1 MIKTVCKVG
10 VKLLCLVGI
19 LLAVPDF
26 PAQTPARTVLLEVLR
41 SSWDF
46 QRDETLV
53 YLRVYSDGFA
63 EAHSMRKIDLRNV
76 QFLSKQL
83 SSDELASLKK
93 LLSDPATTQLAPEYS
108 RYWGNRDFGYKYE
121 ILVSDT
127 PDKRIELENFQPF

>member
-63 EAHSMRKIDLRNV
+63 EAHSMRKIDLRKGKYLACRHECCR
-76 QFLSKQL
+76 QGGDGICHR
-83 SSDELASLKK
+83 DESEHDSAVYRR
-93 LLSDPATTQLAPEYS
+93 AAW
-108 RYWGNRDFGYKYE
+108 RFAGHF
-121 ILVSDT
+121 
-127 PDKRIELENFQPF
+127 